1 MILAEQT
8 DVYLKLLDWPVLGF
22 VLLLIL
28 GFLFRRP
35 IGRALS
41 RGDVVIS
48 WGENRSITLGQ
59 LSGSLSEELD
69 PLRDELEAVKAA
81 VAALERAAG
90 PAAAP
95 PVEPPDQGQLTPD
108 QALAARDRMRTALSS
123 GKYLWRSIE
132 RLATIAGVPES
143 AALAILRA
151 DPDVVLGMGKSQRQ
165 IARLASRHA

>member
-1 MILAEQT
+1 MIQAAEM
-8 DVYLKLLDWPVLGF
+8 DIYLKLLDWPVLGF
-22 VLLLIL
+22 VLLVIL

-48 WGENRSITLGQ
+48 WGENRSITLSQ

-69 PLRDELEAVKAA
+69 PLRDELEMVKAA
-81 VAALERAAG
+81 VAALERSAG
-90 PAAAP
+90 AGAAP
-95 PVEPPDQGQLTPD
+95 PVEPPEQGELTPD
-108 QALAARDRMRTALSS
+108 QALAARERMRTALSS

-132 RLATIAGVPES
+132 RLAIIAAVPES
-143 AALAILRA
+143 AALDILRA